1 MIIGQLGDEAAGDAA
16 GPLAV
21 DAAVG
26 GVDYEALMARSCD
39 SDIGEAAFFLEGR
52 VAAFVER
59 ALRGEDAFLPA
70 GEEDGAEFEAL
81 GGVDGHEGDL
91 FLIAGGVVL
100 HDEADT
106 FQEGAWRSEERRVG
120 KEWVCTRR
128 IWGW

>member
-81 GGVDGHEGDL
+81 GGVDGHDGDL
-91 FLIAGGVVL
+91 FLIA
-100 HDEADT
+100 
-106 FQEGAWRSEERRVG
+106 RSEEHTSALQSAMCRPSAVL
-120 KEWVCTRR
+120 CLQN
-128 IWGW
+128 